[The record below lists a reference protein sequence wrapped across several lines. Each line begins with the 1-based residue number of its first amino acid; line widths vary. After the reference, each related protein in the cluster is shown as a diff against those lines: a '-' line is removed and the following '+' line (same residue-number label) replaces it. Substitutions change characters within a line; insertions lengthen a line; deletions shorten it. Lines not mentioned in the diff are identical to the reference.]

1 MLIEIKNVMLNDR
14 IDICPKEI
22 IYTHNNL
29 PSFYAPFR
37 DVKKAHIE
45 NIDVA
50 LPVLMKDGSIG
61 EVTLSDWRIKCH
73 FEGMDWYGNP
83 TLTEGNSVRPESHVE
98 IWCNEESNSGQ
109 YVYAKPS
116 FPVEAVCVDRNY
128 NRDGLYLFLRE
139 I

>member
-1 MLIEIKNVMLNDR
+1 MQEIKNVMLWEPP
-14 IDICPKEI
+14 IPCPKEI
-22 IYTHNNL
+22 IYTHKNL

-37 DVKKAHIE
+37 DVKNASIE
-45 NIDVA
+45 QTDVK

-73 FEGMDWYGNP
+73 FEGLDWFGNEC
-83 TLTEGNSVRPESHVE
+83 LTEGGAVIPDSHVE

-109 YVYAKPS
+109 YIYAKSS
-116 FPVEAVCVDRNY
+116 FPIEAVCVDRNY
-128 NRDGLYLFLRE
+128 NADGLYLFLRE